1 MISLQEYY
9 DYIHQLSRIDGY
21 TTEPSITG
29 VIGPYSLVHDFN
41 IGAQYALSLNDRT
54 CMVQPLTENNTVSD
68 GMRDSTGE
76 LHLRSLRSL
85 LLAGPQYD
93 FVYEGVTTVRGIPVD
108 VWQSYRDQQTISSF
122 YFTNITYLLYMTR
135 PGVNISSPFGLTTSP
150 VLVQTKITGVVSGVA
165 DGYPYSVNVSS
176 VSSVFAMSHT
186 EPPLDVYATL
196 SCFSPSDY
204 QVFQFSVPPAVGPVN
219 QQLFRSNVRSAF
231 LDYAKSINM
240 PFLTPL
246 QVNNIQVIMIRFVIC
261 IILNAETECYERC
274 SQNVCYN
281 NNTCMLAN
289 IKFF

>member
-1 MISLQEYY
+1 MQEYY
-9 DYIHQLSRIDGY
+9 DYKHQLLRIDGY

-41 IGAQYALSLNDRT
+41 IGAQYTLSLNDRT
-54 CMVQPLTENNTVSD
+54 CMVQPLNENNTD

-93 FVYEGVTTVRGIPVD
+93 FVYEGVMTVRGMPVD
-108 VWQSYRDQQTISSF
+108 VWQSYQDQRTFGSVS
-122 YFTNITYLLYMTR
+122 FTNITYLLYMTR
-135 PGVNISSPFGLTTSP
+135 PGVDTSSPFGFTTDP
-150 VLVQTKITGVVSGVA
+150 VLVQTKFAGVANVVA
-165 DGYPYSVNVSS
+165 DGNPYSVNVSF
-176 VSSVFAMSHT
+176 VSSVFAMSPT
-186 EPPLDVYATL
+186 EPPLDVFATL

-204 QVFQFSVPPAVGPVN
+204 QVFQFSIPPAVGPVN

-246 QVNNIQVIMIRFVIC
+246 QVNNIQVIMIHLIFCDLQYI
-261 IILNAETECYERC
+261 ECRD
-274 SQNVCYN
+274 
-281 NNTCMLAN
+281 
-289 IKFF
+289 

>member
-1 MISLQEYY
+1 MQEYY
-9 DYIHQLSRIDGY
+9 DYIHQLLRIDAY
-21 TTEPSITG
+21 TSDPNITG
-29 VIGPYSLVHDFN
+29 AVGPYSLVHDFN
-41 IGAQYALSLNDRT
+41 IGAQYTLSLNDRT
-54 CMVQPLTENNTVSD
+54 CMVQPLNENNTD

-93 FVYEGVTTVRGIPVD
+93 FVYEGVTTVRGMPVD
-108 VWQSYRDQQTISSF
+108 VWQSYRDQQIISSF

-135 PGVNISSPFGLTTSP
+135 PGVDTSSPFGFTTDP
-150 VLVQTKITGVVSGVA
+150 VLVQTKLTGVTNGVA
-165 DGYPYSVNVSS
+165 DGNPYSVNVSF
-176 VSSVFAMSHT
+176 VSSVFGVSHT

-196 SCFSPSDY
+196 PCFSPSDY

-246 QVNNIQVIMIRFVIC
+246 QVNNIQVIMIYFSIECKDVRKMSAT
-261 IILNAETECYERC
+261 IIIHACWLTL
-274 SQNVCYN
+274 S
-281 NNTCMLAN
+281 
-289 IKFF
+289 FF